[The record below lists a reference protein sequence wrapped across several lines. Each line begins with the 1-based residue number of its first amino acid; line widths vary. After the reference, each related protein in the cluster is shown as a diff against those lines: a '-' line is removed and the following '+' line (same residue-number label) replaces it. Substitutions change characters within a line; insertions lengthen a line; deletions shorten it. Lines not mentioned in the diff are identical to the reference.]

1 MDSNLEKP
9 EILIKEERIKNII
22 KLRKIKLNQKIFKAR
37 QRKFE
42 LEKIKELNEKI
53 AKNMKNCAQIKKKI
67 ILKFNEEDYF
77 IDPDDIDINDDLEEM
92 NFVKT
97 EDIINNISILLNT
110 NDLNS
115 IMYGV
120 LMMRK
125 FTAIDSILIN
135 KTENFIENKLY
146 IPICN
151 ILNNF
156 YSINKK
162 LVFECLWI
170 LSSLVYDSGNK
181 DMYYFLLNDKCV
193 DLYKKITFFYNN
205 DFYDTNITKVISIF
219 ILNML
224 IFKQKELENEQN
236 IINCDYDDDFLINY
250 LNEFIDLIISLNITE
265 EIYISLLI
273 EITNCFDLE
282 KLLKNNLL
290 NKIIIFIIEEIL
302 KYLESSPSEYYYEE
316 INEYYENINLSSKNK
331 INSIYQII
339 LIQLQYFMT
348 HPLKEMPFFS
358 FLKLS
363 EEIINKTEKIE
374 KDTKHILYFVEYIN
388 SYISY
393 IISSNFNLSYK
404 QTKSIFDFLI
414 YFIKNEQKNKLIIIA
429 CLEGLNNLSSI
440 LQINKLIGILISEIP
455 NILKFIENET
465 RLNSKIINEI
475 LELLITLIIKL
486 GIKIHNELEN
496 EIFKSMLKCLKIF
509 YDCEI
514 NDEIKTLLEN
524 IFIIISKILEIN
536 EGNNDII
543 NNYIILIETKGI
555 KETIYNLFNTEEK
568 IGIPFYLLNILN
580 INL

>member
-1 MDSNLEKP
+1 MDSKLEKP

-170 LSSLVYDSGNK
+170 LSTLVYDSGNK

-331 INSIYQII
+331 INY
-339 LIQLQYFMT
+339 
-348 HPLKEMPFFS
+348 
-358 FLKLS
+358 
-363 EEIINKTEKIE
+363 
-374 KDTKHILYFVEYIN
+374 
-388 SYISY
+388 
-393 IISSNFNLSYK
+393 FNLM
-404 QTKSIFDFLI
+404 I
-414 YFIKNEQKNKLIIIA
+414 
-429 CLEGLNNLSSI
+429 
-440 LQINKLIGILISEIP
+440 
-455 NILKFIENET
+455 
-465 RLNSKIINEI
+465 
-475 LELLITLIIKL
+475 
-486 GIKIHNELEN
+486 
-496 EIFKSMLKCLKIF
+496 
-509 YDCEI
+509 
-514 NDEIKTLLEN
+514 
-524 IFIIISKILEIN
+524 
-536 EGNNDII
+536 
-543 NNYIILIETKGI
+543 
-555 KETIYNLFNTEEK
+555 
-568 IGIPFYLLNILN
+568 
-580 INL
+580 